1 MESELFSS
9 LEKKVEALLGGYVAL
24 KQENVRLGEEN
35 RRLLEERNMFKVRID
50 AILEKLEGV

>member
-1 MESELFSS
+1 MESELFGA
-9 LEKKVEALLGGYVAL
+9 LEKKVEALLAGYAAL